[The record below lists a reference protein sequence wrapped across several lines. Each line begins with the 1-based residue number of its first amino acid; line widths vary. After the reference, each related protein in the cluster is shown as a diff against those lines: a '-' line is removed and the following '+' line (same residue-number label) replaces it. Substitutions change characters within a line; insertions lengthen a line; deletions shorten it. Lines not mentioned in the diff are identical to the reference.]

1 LGALYYYFKSK
12 EALLDARIDEEI
24 QPLRIAVRTPASR
37 STRLDTV
44 YAVLVDGL
52 NTELAE
58 WITAWASPLPRQE
71 CVDLAAVG
79 VNNILGIRFTTSF
92 VPPVRSTGV

>member
-1 LGALYYYFKSK
+1 MGALYYYFKSK
-12 EALLDARIDEEI
+12 EALLDARI
-24 QPLRIAVRTPASR
+24 
-37 STRLDTV
+37 
-44 YAVLVDGL
+44 DGL

-71 CVDLAAVG
+71 CVFLAAVG

-92 VPPVRSTGV
+92 VPPVRSAGVRRSLPHRMDGSPLASGSRRRQFDVVL